1 MRSLIKVL
9 AVLLIC
15 LVGIGFYRG
24 WFSLTSPKPD
34 ARGNK
39 GDKVNVNL
47 SVDEGKIKS
56 DVKKAEE
63 KVKEEIEESRARGR
77 PRKRLSDVPVFGAV
91 LRRDDGGGRKPH
103 LTHPS
108 LSS

>member
-24 WFSLTSPKPD
+24 WFSLSSPKPD

-47 SVDEGKIKS
+47 SVDKGKMKS

-63 KVKEEIEESRARGR
+63 KVKEEIKELEGKGKAKEEA
-77 PRKRLSDVPVFGAV
+77 K
-91 LRRDDGGGRKPH
+91 
-103 LTHPS
+103 
-108 LSS
+108 

>member
-56 DVKKAEE
+56 DVKKAGE
-63 KVKEEIEESRARGR
+63 KVKEEIKELEGKVKTKEDAR
-77 PRKRLSDVPVFGAV
+77 
-91 LRRDDGGGRKPH
+91 
-103 LTHPS
+103 
-108 LSS
+108 